1 MIGEQLRRER
11 GRLDMTQQEL
21 SDALGVGRRTVQRWE
36 TGAPIPINHQAR
48 IAALLARREANPLDA
63 YQSVELLAEVLRR
76 RTWNGSPGRWRR
88 SIASLRRSCCASWAT
103 RPRRCTSWPGP
114 TYWRS
119 AQPWCH
125 PIQAEQDRRAQA
137 SSAPREAAV
146 ELLTHWDAA
155 TLGARRAGLRA
166 LYARVDVQ
174 VRPLVVQPI
183 RHIG

>member
-76 RTWNGSPGRWRR
+76 LDPV
-88 SIASLRRSCCASWAT
+88 
-103 RPRRCTSWPGP
+103 
-114 TYWRS
+114 
-119 AQPWCH
+119 
-125 PIQAEQDRRAQA
+125 AE
-137 SSAPREAAV
+137 PAAI
-146 ELLTHWDAA
+146 
-155 TLGARRAGLRA
+155 
-166 LYARVDVQ
+166 VD
-174 VRPLVVQPI
+174 LANLI
-183 RHIG
+183 RHLGDNR